1 MPSMGDDG
9 SRQGSSNW
17 SGEQN
22 GSRSVLL
29 SAAHTM
35 VESGAKA
42 DLPGEGAASF
52 PADGPEKEPPTEQ
65 ETASPERSPQAAA
78 EVKKKV
84 EQKEDEKPDCTS
96 WGRSNRWGEKSPS
109 DSRALGGSLW
119 RSSWDPDRRPNDNPP
134 SNRRSSTGRRT
145 WALISP
151 LPKDLWPISHRA
163 LFIMD
168 VVHWTT
174 PIGCPASSR
183 ALLTV
188 RRTEDYSSS
197 SWDMPPDWDPQ
208 KDYDNLPASQ
218 RAILENNFVGLSDGK
233 KYYGLEKGWLYCE
246 LCRKKTCISFDI
258 MSNHLQSEKHQRYL
272 RWMQMQPE
280 EARMKAIEDMQLT
293 NSPSKE
299 ELSAAVV
306 PAAQGGGL
314 GSGAEPPVI
323 KQEDLPKFIELRP
336 DCFYCTL
343 CDARP
348 QAWSSLES
356 HVAGQRHRSRYER
369 AEWEQS
375 GQAAGWYGQLAASSA
390 SAASTTAPAL
400 PWTTST
406 SVSSSSVWQHAQPW
420 QQPRSAAERP
430 LFAPNGRLLPPGF
443 RHARAHAKVKAAK
456 AAGPPTRASFEADG
470 HIIFPRVVTY
480 CCRFFVSLSLP
491 LHQDGVMEMI

>member
-1 MPSMGDDG
+1 MPSIGDDG

-35 VESGAKA
+35 AESGAKK
-42 DLPGEGAASF
+42 DPPGEGSASY

-78 EVKKKV
+78 EVKKKKV
-84 EQKEDEKPDCTS
+84 EQKEDEKPDSSS

-119 RSSWDPDRRPNDNPP
+119 KSSWDPDRRPSDNPP
-134 SNRRSSTGRRT
+134 NNRRN
-145 WALISP
+145 
-151 LPKDLWPISHRA
+151 
-163 LFIMD
+163 
-168 VVHWTT
+168 
-174 PIGCPASSR
+174 
-183 ALLTV
+183 
-188 RRTEDYSSS
+188 YSSS

-208 KDYDNLPASQ
+208 KDYDNLPPASGPFL
-218 RAILENNFVGLSDGK
+218 RTTSLGC
-233 KYYGLEKGWLYCE
+233 LEKGWLYCE

-306 PAAQGGGL
+306 PTAQGGGV

-443 RHARAHAKVKAAK
+443 RHARAQAKAKAAK

-470 HIIFPRVVTY
+470 V
-480 CCRFFVSLSLP
+480 LL
-491 LHQDGVMEMI
+491 